1 MTIEQALAD
10 ARALGLTRLD
20 AMVLL
25 AHRTGRSREW
35 LVAHAD
41 AELDPATR
49 SRFDTDCRRRVD
61 DVPVAYLT
69 GMREFHG
76 LRLGVTPSVLV
87 PRPES
92 EALADWAIDI
102 LNGDLARPS
111 SPWAIDLGTGSG
123 AIALAIAAACP
134 QAKVTATDVSDDAL
148 AVARANAR
156 RMRLSVRLRWGSWWQ
171 AVPGEHFDLA
181 VANPPYVAPGDVHL
195 AALRHEPVDALVA
208 SENGLGALRSII
220 VDAADHLAG
229 WLLLEHGWDQA
240 VAVRTLL
247 RQAGFRT
254 IETRLDIGGYPRCTG
269 GQVG

>member
-10 ARALGLTRLD
+10 ARTLGLTRLD

-41 AELDPATR
+41 AELDPATK
-49 SRFDTDCRRRVD
+49 SLFDTDCRRRVD

-69 GMREFHG
+69 GIREFHG
-76 LRLGVTPSVLV
+76 LRLRVTRSVLV
-87 PRPES
+87 PRGES

-102 LNGDLARPS
+102 LNSDPAKLPLPR
-111 SPWAIDLGTGSG
+111 AIDLGTGSG

-134 QAKVTATDVSDDAL
+134 HAKVTATDLSDDAL

-156 RMRLSVRLRWGSWWQ
+156 RMCLSVRLRRGSWWQ
-171 AVPGEHFDLA
+171 AVRGERFEVA
-181 VANPPYVAPGDVHL
+181 VANPPYVAPGDSHL
-195 AALRHEPVDALVA
+195 AALRHEPMDALVA
-208 SENGLGALRSII
+208 SENGLGALRAII
-220 VDAADHLAG
+220 AEAADHLAG
-229 WLLLEHGWDQA
+229 WLLLEHGWNQA
-240 VAVRTLL
+240 EAVRALL
-247 RQAGFRT
+247 VQAGFRA
-254 IETRLDIGGYPRCTG
+254 IETRLDLCGHPRCTG